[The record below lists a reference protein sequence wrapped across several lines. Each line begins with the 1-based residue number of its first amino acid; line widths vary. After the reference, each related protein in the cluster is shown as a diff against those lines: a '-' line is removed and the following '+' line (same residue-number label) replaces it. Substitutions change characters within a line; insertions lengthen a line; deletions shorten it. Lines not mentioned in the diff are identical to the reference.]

1 MLVSVCKGEEN
12 KGMGAVSVVPHAF
25 FTTFSN

>member
-12 KGMGAVSVVPHAF
+12 KAWGLVSVVPHAF